1 MKAAVVHRA
10 GERPTYA
17 EFEPPRA
24 LPGHRLI
31 DVSASALS
39 RLAQA
44 RSSGAH
50 YSSTGGFPFVAGVD
64 GVGRLDDG
72 RRVYFFGPPA
82 PFGALA
88 ERTLVP
94 AAQCI
99 PLPDS
104 IDDATAAAIAIP
116 GMSSWAA
123 LTERARLAAGETVL
137 VNGATGA
144 SGRLAVRIAKHLGAA
159 SVIATG
165 RNAHALDAL
174 SSAGADATIS
184 LAQDDEQVARAFE
197 AHFRAGVDVVLDY
210 LWGASARAAL
220 LAAAKAPQQARPV
233 RFVQIGTIGGAEL
246 PLPGAVLR
254 ASAITLMGS
263 GLGSIALPRLLNAAR
278 AVLGAACEAR
288 LRIDT
293 RTVPLADVDAHWGDT
308 GSTLRPVFT
317 MRAPG

>member
-44 RSSGAH
+44 RASGAH

-210 LWGASARAAL
+210 LWGASARAA
-220 LAAAKAPQQARPV
+220 PSPRRRRRSRRARCASC
-233 RFVQIGTIGGAEL
+233 RSARS
-246 PLPGAVLR
+246 AVPNCRCR
-254 ASAITLMGS
+254 A
-263 GLGSIALPRLLNAAR
+263 RCCAR
-278 AVLGAACEAR
+278 AR
-288 LRIDT
+288 SR
-293 RTVPLADVDAHWGDT
+293 
-308 GSTLRPVFT
+308 
-317 MRAPG
+317 